1 MATGGQRAPLD
12 LAAAHSG
19 RKRGGGGRSRATDG
33 EVVMVAG
40 GSALRDLSGRQLQR
54 RKGQQ
59 GSHNTDTPRGSKI
72 GTSGSPESTNL
83 RRQGSVPLFTK
94 MGENGNGVGSVACQG
109 FGVAEKPH
117 DACAQPFQVL
127 VGARA
132 VMFPPSKR
140 TAGPNQDHYGVSLS
154 K

>member
-83 RRQGSVPLFTK
+83 RRRGSVPLFSE

-109 FGVAEKPH
+109 LVW
-117 DACAQPFQVL
+117 QRSLTVL
-127 VGARA
+127 AHNHFRCWLEA
-132 VMFPPSKR
+132 VMSPPSKR
-140 TAGPNQDHYGVSLS
+140 TAGPNQDHYGVSLP